1 MESFAETSQYGARH
15 GLADHDMAESL
26 ARMSNH
32 STTEATNGDSEQNG
46 SNGFGDHMPLIDD
59 EQDRLE
65 PIAVIG
71 LGVKLPQDASS
82 QESFWQMLLD
92 GRSAMT
98 EVPKNRMNIDA
109 YYHPDK
115 RHVGTVSVN
124 ILALPCMAEL
134 ANFR

>member
-1 MESFAETSQYGARH
+1 MDSQHPASNGVVAHET
-15 GLADHDMAESL
+15 AESH
-26 ARMSNH
+26 AKMSNG
-32 STTEATNGDSEQNG
+32 STATNDDLEH
-46 SNGFGDHMPLIDD
+46 NGFGDHTPLTD
-59 EQDRLE
+59 EEPDKLE

-71 LGVKLPQDASS
+71 LAVKFPQDATS

-115 RHVGTVSVN
+115 DHVGTVSID
-124 ILALPCMAEL
+124 ILIWSCVSDL
-134 ANFR
+134 ARFR